1 SDNIVNVVDMNNT
14 PLVISHR
21 MSAGNVPPME
31 KVMPSHLALQEVMII
46 GNCSDQVKFSELT
59 LDMFRIIQA
68 LEREPQEDTGQLFSD
83 SSPAPG
89 EHQQLNGGLGGVEAL
104 SGPRQY
110 RRDNP
115 HKYLLFRPTF
125 SQFLVFLTSSFKEL
139 PVNGVLL
146 LYLSA
151 DGCFINSKQPE
162 DIGYDYGGIATN
174 TRYRD
179 P

>member
-1 SDNIVNVVDMNNT
+1 
-14 PLVISHR
+14 
-21 MSAGNVPPME
+21 
-31 KVMPSHLALQEVMII
+31 
-46 GNCSDQVKFSELT
+46 
-59 LDMFRIIQA
+59 MFRIIQA

-162 DIGYDYGGIATN
+162 DSKCDLEESFLGF
-174 TRYRD
+174 
-179 P
+179 